1 MYLAMGIWIAA
12 LTPFIAVILRSH
24 GVDTATIGVLAA
36 VAALVATALVPAWG
50 HVADVMLGRV
60 DAFRLGIAVAVG
72 WAVLL
77 LLPLPLPVLAL
88 IAALTAIFPTLF
100 QALADS
106 IAVDAL
112 PAPERQYGAMRALAS
127 LSFALG
133 VIAAGFVYD
142 RTGYMAAPVVC
153 LGLSALLLVIL
164 PRVPDRTRDPMVR
177 AVAAAHG
184 GADAA
189 GRFGSISRAIST
201 QPRLWVVLALFAVAY
216 TGLLAAMLFLSIR
229 IVELG
234 GQPSDVALSYGVA
247 ALAEVPGLIVAGWLV
262 RRIGVRWL
270 VVACLAING
279 VWIISWGLLPTP
291 DAINATR
298 IATGLCFGALIAAR
312 VVLIARLLPE
322 ELQATGQTMLQAATF
337 GLGTVLGAIIG
348 GFVYGVCGPSVL
360 FGLAG
365 AVVIGS
371 AVGAAIILRG
381 PVGARGPTLARAA
394 VVPVGT

>member
-1 MYLAMGIWIAA
+1 M
-12 LTPFIAVILRSH
+12 
-24 GVDTATIGVLAA
+24 
-36 VAALVATALVPAWG
+36 
-50 HVADVMLGRV
+50 
-60 DAFRLGIAVAVG
+60 
-72 WAVLL
+72 
-77 LLPLPLPVLAL
+77 
-88 IAALTAIFPTLF
+88 
-100 QALADS
+100 
-106 IAVDAL
+106 
-112 PAPERQYGAMRALAS
+112 
-127 LSFALG
+127 
-133 VIAAGFVYD
+133 
-142 RTGYMAAPVVC
+142 
-153 LGLSALLLVIL
+153 
-164 PRVPDRTRDPMVR
+164 
-177 AVAAAHG
+177 
-184 GADAA
+184 
-189 GRFGSISRAIST
+189 
-201 QPRLWVVLALFAVAY
+201 
-216 TGLLAAMLFLSIR
+216 
-229 IVELG
+229 
-234 GQPSDVALSYGVA
+234 
-247 ALAEVPGLIVAGWLV
+247 AGWLV

-279 VWIISWGLLPTP
+279 VWIISWGLLPTQ

-348 GFVYGVCGPSVL
+348 GFVYGVFGPTVL